1 MMNIHDRFIRIK
13 TVQERTSLSRATI
26 YRQMQKGI
34 FPKQV
39 SIGDMRRGWRES
51 DINKWME
58 DPVRWR
64 TSITEEKQPK
74 QILIRKSKDDPLQ
87 PRFKEF
93 EEMDKQKV

>member
-1 MMNIHDRFIRIK
+1 MNIHDRFIRIK

-58 DPVRWR
+58 DPIGW
-64 TSITEEKQPK
+64 S
-74 QILIRKSKDDPLQ
+74 S
-87 PRFKEF
+87 
-93 EEMDKQKV
+93 EMKNQQ

>member
-1 MMNIHDRFIRIK
+1 MNIHDRFIRIK

-58 DPVRWR
+58 DPVRRR
-64 TSITEEKQPK
+64 TSMTEEKQPK
-74 QILIRKSKDDPLQ
+74 KILVRKSKDDPSQ

>member
-1 MMNIHDRFIRIK
+1 MNIQQDRFIRIK

-58 DPVRWR
+58 APGRWH
-64 TSITEEKQPK
+64 
-74 QILIRKSKDDPLQ
+74 LQ
-87 PRFKEF
+87 NC
-93 EEMDKQKV
+93 DKHADGSF

>member
-1 MMNIHDRFIRIK
+1 MNIHDRFIRIK

-64 TSITEEKQPK
+64 TSMTEEKQPRK
-74 QILIRKSKDDPLQ
+74 ILVRKSKDDTLQ

>member
-1 MMNIHDRFIRIK
+1 VGTIIEPPL
-13 TVQERTSLSRATI
+13 TTLSRN
-26 YRQMQKGI
+26 QHSLKGGRRRRDT
-34 FPKQV
+34 KQV

-64 TSITEEKQPK
+64 TSMTEEKQPRK
-74 QILIRKSKDDPLQ
+74 ILVRKSKNDPLQ
-87 PRFKEF
+87 PRFKAF

>member
-1 MMNIHDRFIRIK
+1 MNIHDRFIRIK

-64 TSITEEKQPK
+64 TSMTEEKQPRK
-74 QILIRKSKDDPLQ
+74 ILVRKSKNDPLQ
-87 PRFKEF
+87 PRFKAF

>member
-1 MMNIHDRFIRIK
+1 
-13 TVQERTSLSRATI
+13 
-26 YRQMQKGI
+26 MQKGI

-64 TSITEEKQPK
+64 TSMSEEKQPK
-74 QILIRKSKDDPLQ
+74 KILMRKSKDDPLQ

-93 EEMDKQKV
+93 EEMDKQKL

>member
-1 MMNIHDRFIRIK
+1 MNIHDRFIRIK

-64 TSITEEKQPK
+64 TSMSEEKQPK
-74 QILIRKSKDDPLQ
+74 KILMRKSKDDPLQ
-87 PRFKEF
+87 HCFKEF

>member
-58 DPVRWR
+58 DPVRWH
-64 TSITEEKQPK
+64 
-74 QILIRKSKDDPLQ
+74 LQ
-87 PRFKEF
+87 NC
-93 EEMDKQKV
+93 DKHADGSF

>member
-1 MMNIHDRFIRIK
+1 MNIHDRFIRIK

-26 YRQMQKGI
+26 YRQMHKGI

-64 TSITEEKQPK
+64 TSMTKEKQPRK
-74 QILIRKSKDDPLQ
+74 ILVRKSKDDPLQ